1 MRMQKENEVI
11 DMEDIILLG
20 IGGHAH
26 SVVDSIEQAGQYRIV
41 GFLDVKEHQNKEYR
55 GYQVVGTDDM
65 LESYYR
71 KGVKNAFITVGYLGE
86 GSIREKLYKELKR
99 IGYTIPNIIDE
110 TAIVA
115 SDVRLGEGNYMGK
128 RTVIN
133 ANAEI
138 GTMCIINTGAI
149 VEHDC
154 CIGDMTHIAVGAVL
168 CGRVT
173 IGDRTLIG
181 AGAVVRQGIH
191 IGSHVIIGAGMTITK
206 DINNNIKK
214 YGHVEE
220 YIEG

>member
-1 MRMQKENEVI
+1 MNKKENKVV

-41 GFLDVKEHQNKEYR
+41 GFLDVKEHQDKEYR
-55 GYQVVGTDDM
+55 GYRVIGTDDM
-65 LESYYR
+65 LENYYR
-71 KGVKNAFITVGYLGE
+71 KGIKNAFITVGYLGE
-86 GSIREKLYKELKR
+86 GSIREKLYKELKK
-99 IGYTIPNIIDE
+99 IGYTIPNIIDK

-115 SDVRLGEGNYMGK
+115 SDVRFGEGNYVGK
-128 RTVIN
+128 RAVIN
-133 ANAEI
+133 ASAEI
-138 GTMCIINTGAI
+138 GAMCIINTGAI

-154 CIGDMTHIAVGAVL
+154 YVDDMTHIAVGAVL
-168 CGRVT
+168 CGQVT

-214 YGHVEE
+214 YGRIEE
-220 YIEG
+220 YIKG

>member
-1 MRMQKENEVI
+1 MKWN
-11 DMEDIILLG
+11 MEDIILLG

-26 SVVDSIEQAGQYRIV
+26 SVVDSIEQAGKYRIV
-41 GFLDVKEHQNKEYR
+41 GFLDVKEHQDKEYR
-55 GYQVVGTDDM
+55 GYRVIGTDDM
-65 LESYYR
+65 LENYYR
-71 KGVKNAFITVGYLGE
+71 KGVKNAFVTVGYLGE
-86 GSIREKLYKELKR
+86 GQIRDTLYMKLKR

-110 TAIVA
+110 TAIIA
-115 SDVRLGEGNYMGK
+115 RDVRLGEGNYVGK

-154 CIGDMTHIAVGAVL
+154 CIGDMTHIAVGTVL
-168 CGRVT
+168 CGQVM
-173 IGDRTLIG
+173 IGDRALIG

-191 IGSHVIIGAGMTITK
+191 IGAHAIIGAGMTITK
-206 DINNNIKK
+206 DVKNHIKK
-214 YGHVEE
+214 YGDIEE

>member
-1 MRMQKENEVI
+1 MLNKKENKVV

-41 GFLDVKEHQNKEYR
+41 GFLDVKEHKDKEYR
-55 GYQVVGTDDM
+55 GYRVIGTDDM
-65 LESYYR
+65 LENYYR
-71 KGVKNAFITVGYLGE
+71 KGIKNAFITVGYLGE
-86 GSIREKLYKELKR
+86 GSIREKLYKELKK
-99 IGYTIPNIIDE
+99 IGYTIPNIIDK

-115 SDVRLGEGNYMGK
+115 SDVRFGEGNYVGK

-138 GTMCIINTGAI
+138 GAMCIINTGAI

-154 CIGDMTHIAVGAVL
+154 YVDDMTHIAVGAVL
-168 CGRVT
+168 CGHVT

-191 IGSHVIIGAGMTITK
+191 IGTHVIIGAGMTITK

-214 YGHVEE
+214 YGRIEE